1 MLTWSNVPYE
11 IKELILQ
18 RLGFARDILNA
29 GLTSKD
35 TYAIL
40 ADDVFWRH
48 TIKRRFGTVQSPQ
61 SIPVTSPLNKQK
73 PQNSLPPEDTSAKQ
87 AFSTLALRAVQAQ
100 SQDLTGAWTTNIQY
114 WQPRSIQ
121 HSISNQVLALNSV
134 WWFEVNACF
143 NVPSGR
149 YRPYFR
155 VAYDFHHYTDNFGA
169 LNLEHLKF
177 QVQFGEE
184 GSEDRSA
191 TLTQFYETCSLP
203 RCTWVRLYLPEIVV
217 DPAHAFEEIKC
228 SITDTASTLKRQ
240 FCVDLIG
247 LERVFEHEV
256 DGGSGRDAV
265 LVKVEEEFHPV

>member
-40 ADDVFWRH
+40 TDDVFWRH
-48 TIKRRFGTVQSPQ
+48 TIERRFGT
-61 SIPVTSPLNKQK
+61 
-73 PQNSLPPEDTSAKQ
+73 NSLPPDDTSAKQ
-87 AFSTLALRAVQAQ
+87 TFSTLALRAVQAQ

-121 HSISNQVLALNSV
+121 YSISNQVLALNSV

-143 NVPSGR
+143 SVPSGR

-184 GSEDRSA
+184 GSEERSA
-191 TLTQFYETCSLP
+191 TMTQFDETCSLP

-217 DPAHAFEEIKC
+217 DPVHAFEEIKC

-247 LERVFEHEV
+247 LERVFELEV
-256 DGGSGRDAV
+256 DGARDAV